1 MSAHDDLVRS
11 LTVERFT
18 VWTPTIKPGSGAAR
32 QLAHA
37 IAHEK
42 RRTKVARSTSRR
54 RAPKGETIE
63 PAPRTP

>member
-1 MSAHDDLVRS
+1 MSAHDDLIRS
-11 LTVERFT
+11 LVVERFT
-18 VWTPTIKPGSGAAR
+18 VWTPTAKPGSGASE

-54 RAPKGETIE
+54 RPRQGETID